1 MKTILQYLLNFLAR
15 AVLKK
20 YRPEIVG
27 ITGSVGK
34 TSTKEAVYAV
44 LSGHFNTRRTL
55 KNYNNELGLPL
66 TVFDAETG
74 GRSIAR
80 WLKVFGRV
88 LGLLIKR
95 DKNYPEI
102 LVLEMGADHPGDI
115 RYLTDLAPCK
125 VGVITAIG
133 PTHVEFFKTV
143 RKIAQEK
150 QIIIT
155 HLKRDST
162 AVLNAD
168 DDLIAPMRARTDAEV
183 ITYGLGD
190 SADLQ
195 AVEIKIDQEMVEG
208 ILTTRGTLFKMRYG
222 GALVPV
228 FLPGVVGRQ
237 HVYAALAG
245 AAVGLAYGLNLVEAA
260 ERLRMYQAPPSRMH
274 LLEGIKYTT
283 LIDDGYNSS
292 PLAAAAA
299 LEVLKE
305 MKAGEGGRKIAVLG
319 DMLELGSYTEES
331 HRQIGRKVADAGA
344 DFLVTV
350 GERAKVIAEEA
361 KAKGM
366 ADDKIVKFGA
376 SAEAGRFLQEKI
388 EAGDLILIKG
398 SQGVRMEK
406 ITKELMAD
414 PLEADKLICRQDEDW
429 KKK

>member
-1 MKTILQYLLNFLAR
+1 MKTILRYILNLLAR
-15 AVLKK
+15 GVLKK
-20 YRPEIVG
+20 YHPEVVG

-44 LSGHFNTRRTL
+44 LSGQFNTRRTL

-66 TVFDAETG
+66 TVFEAETG
-74 GRSIAR
+74 GRSLSR
-80 WLKVFGRV
+80 WLKVFVRAF
-88 LGLLIKR
+88 GLLVKR

-115 RYLTDLAPCK
+115 KYLTDLAPCK

-155 HLKRDST
+155 HLKRDGT

-168 DDLIAPMRARTDAEV
+168 DALIAPMRARTDAEV
-183 ITYGLGD
+183 ITYGFGD
-190 SADLQ
+190 SVDLQ
-195 AVEIKIDQEMVEG
+195 VVEVKIDQEMVEG

-222 GALVPV
+222 GSLVPV

-245 AAVGLAYGLNLVEAA
+245 AAVGLAYGLNLVEVA
-260 ERLRMYQAPPSRMH
+260 ERLRLYQAPPSRMR
-274 LLEGIKYTT
+274 LVEGIKYTM
-283 LIDDGYNSS
+283 LIDDSYNSS

-299 LEVLKE
+299 LDVMKE
-305 MKAGEGGRKIAVLG
+305 MKAGDGGRKIVVLG
-319 DMLELGSYTEES
+319 DMLELGTYTEES
-331 HRQIGRKVADAGA
+331 HRQIGRKVVDVGTE
-344 DFLVTV
+344 FLVTV
-350 GERAKVIAEEA
+350 GERAKIIAEEA
-361 KAKGM
+361 KAKGLT
-366 ADDKIVKFGA
+366 DDKIAKFGA
-376 SAEAGRFLQEKI
+376 SAEAGKFLQEKI

-414 PLEADKLICRQDEDW
+414 PLDADKLVCRQDENW
-429 KKK
+429 KK